1 MTVVKALQA
10 ALAREHAAVYGYGV
24 AGAHLDDAKQEDAKQ
39 ERVTRDL
46 AEHKAARDRLERW
59 LRHHD
64 ATPVTAKAAYA
75 LPFDVTG
82 GRSATKLLVRIE
94 RGVAGAYLGL
104 VAAATGDLR
113 RAAARA
119 VQDCATRQAAWSG
132 TISALPGLRR

>member
-1 MTVVKALQA
+1 MSLVKALQA
-10 ALAREHAAVYGYGV
+10 ALAQEHAAIYGYGV
-24 AGAHLDDAKQEDAKQ
+24 AGAHLDGAKR
-39 ERVTRDL
+39 ERVDRDL

-59 LRHHD
+59 VRHHD

-104 VAAATGDLR
+104 VAAATDDLR
-113 RAAARA
+113 REAAGA